1 VRPRDAPV
9 RAECRTLYQ
18 KLSQMTSAPGDATDY
33 VDLMLIC
40 KHLEC
45 ILRHAGSEMIA
56 TNHSREW
63 YART

>member
-1 VRPRDAPV
+1 
-9 RAECRTLYQ
+9 
-18 KLSQMTSAPGDATDY
+18 MTSAPGDATDY

-40 KHLEC
+40 KHLER